1 MTERQLRSRLLE
13 RGRRAMKKRRNRSP
27 QNQPLEERLVAHATR
42 LREEAKTLSPGTVRD
57 AILRRAEQAET
68 AAMGMSQWL
77 SPESN

>member
-1 MTERQLRSRLLE
+1 
-13 RGRRAMKKRRNRSP
+13 MKERRNRSP
-27 QNQPLEERLVAHATR
+27 QSQSLEGRLVTHATR
-42 LREEAKTLSPGTVRD
+42 LREEAETLSPGTVRD